1 MADTAYP
8 QPWGIAPSDALI
20 TQLLTTPGSAA
31 YAQLRDIIDLTS
43 GVIYLGA
50 QRFHPAQRTAEQN
63 RTGYFDPLV
72 AAQALLSRLPQA
84 AALVS
89 TSPDVEHPY
98 NYARRTASLD
108 HFTQGRIGVVLGCRD
123 HRIDHLG
130 APGTAWTT
138 QPTGAELTE
147 EFGTVLRKL
156 WNSWPRESILADKAR
171 GRYADSSQIREIAH
185 TGHYRV
191 AGPLSSF
198 SSVQGEPPLGWQLS
212 LGESEL
218 PHTQQT
224 ELLIT
229 HGQDLGEITGP
240 SAERE
245 DLLLAELI
253 DTQQLT
259 EAQSNWSS
267 EADGF
272 LVAVEDF
279 EQLPTVITALS
290 GMADTGDHQQPAAC
304 GTLRQRLGLVPRRY
318 DLTEMPRAFA
328 STAQVAGF

>member
-1 MADTAYP
+1 MADTAHP

-31 YAQLRDIIDLTS
+31 YAQLRDVIDLTS

-50 QRFHPAQRTAEQN
+50 QRFHPARAAAEQSQ
-63 RTGYFDPLV
+63 TGYLDPLV

-84 AALVS
+84 TALVS

-108 HFTQGRIGVVLGCRD
+108 HFTQGRIGVVLGSRD

-130 APGTAWTT
+130 TPGTAWTT

-156 WNSWPRESILADKAR
+156 WNSWPRESILADKDQ
-171 GRYADSSQIREIAH
+171 GRYADSSLIKEIAH
-185 TGHYRV
+185 SGHYRV

-198 SSVQGEPPLGWQLS
+198 SSVQGEPPLGWHLS
-212 LGESEL
+212 LGDSEL
-218 PHTQQT
+218 PHTQQA

-229 HGQDLGEITGP
+229 HGQDVAEPPGQT
-240 SAERE
+240 AERE
-245 DLLLAELI
+245 DLLLAELV
-253 DTQQLT
+253 DPQQLT
-259 EAQSNWSS
+259 TAQSTWSS
-267 EADGF
+267 NTDGF
-272 LVAVEDF
+272 LVAVEDL
-279 EQLPTVITALS
+279 EQLPAVIAALS
-290 GMADTGDHQQPAAC
+290 GMAEIGEYHQPAAC

>member
-1 MADTAYP
+1 MADTAHP

-20 TQLLTTPGSAA
+20 TQLLTTPGSVA
-31 YAQLRDIIDLTS
+31 YAELRDIIDLTS

-50 QRFHPAQRTAEQN
+50 ERFRPTQVAAEQS
-63 RTGYFDPLV
+63 RMGYLDPLV
-72 AAQALLSRLPQA
+72 AAQTLLSRLPQA

-89 TSPDVEHPY
+89 TSPDVENPY

-108 HFTQGRIGVVLGCRD
+108 HFTQGRIGVVLGSRD

-130 APGTAWTT
+130 APGAAWTI

-156 WNSWPRESILADKAR
+156 WSSWPRESILANKAQ
-171 GRYADSSQIREIAH
+171 GRYADSGQIKEIAH

-218 PHTQQT
+218 PHTG
-224 ELLIT
+224 EVGLLIT
-229 HGQDLGEITGP
+229 TAGE
-240 SAERE
+240 
-245 DLLLAELI
+245 
-253 DTQQLT
+253 
-259 EAQSNWSS
+259 
-267 EADGF
+267 
-272 LVAVEDF
+272 AV
-279 EQLPTVITALS
+279 
-290 GMADTGDHQQPAAC
+290 GDTGGLTAQGGGPPAGRTHRVPAAD
-304 GTLRQRLGLVPRRY
+304 R
-318 DLTEMPRAFA
+318 TEELE
-328 STAQVAGF
+328 